1 MMINVMDADTWGCIF
16 DDGCM
21 IYLILF
27 HFNDFA
33 FAGDVEN
40 FELIACRVLLPW
52 IFPFFMR
59 MFGQRVGQDPDSWSI
74 RSIVSRCC
82 FFADGDG

>member
-40 FELIACRVLLPW
+40 FELIAYRV
-52 IFPFFMR
+52 
-59 MFGQRVGQDPDSWSI
+59 
-74 RSIVSRCC
+74 
-82 FFADGDG
+82 